1 MEEIIIDDNLK
12 LIPYYPNQQ
21 TTLEWYQDLDVCKQ
35 ADNIDTAYTK
45 ERLNS
50 MYNYLSSKSKFYY
63 IQFNN
68 TLVGDVSLYIGNE
81 LAIVI
86 SKQFQNQYI
95 VKKCIQQMVLL
106 AKEKGLKDLIA
117 NIYSFNQQ
125 SKKMFESIGFEQVDG
140 ESYVYKV

>member
-1 MEEIIIDDNLK
+1 
-12 LIPYYPNQQ
+12 
-21 TTLEWYQDLDVCKQ
+21 
-35 ADNIDTAYTK
+35 
-45 ERLNS
+45 
-50 MYNYLSSKSKFYY
+50 MYNYISSKSEFYY

-68 TLVGDVSLYIGNE
+68 TLVGDGSLYNGNE

-86 SKQFQNQYI
+86 SKQFQNQQI
-95 VKKCIQQMVLL
+95 GKKCIQQMVLL

>member
-95 VKKCIQQMVLL
+95 GKKCIQQMVLL

-140 ESYVYKV
+140 KSYVYKV

>member
-1 MEEIIIDDNLK
+1 
-12 LIPYYPNQQ
+12 
-21 TTLEWYQDLDVCKQ
+21 
-35 ADNIDTAYTK
+35 
-45 ERLNS
+45 

-68 TLVGDVSLYIGNE
+68 TLVGDVSLYNGNE

-86 SKQFQNQYI
+86 LKQFQNQHI
-95 VKKCIQQMVLL
+95 GKKCIQQMVLL
-106 AKEKGLKDLIA
+106 AKEKGLKYLIA

-125 SKKMFESIGFEQVDG
+125 SKKMFESIGFEQVYG

>member
-86 SKQFQNQYI
+86 SKQFQNQFI
-95 VKKCIQQMVLL
+95 GKKCIQQMVLL